1 MKKIFLL
8 IALLCFSFQA
18 SASQT
23 DLVEES
29 IKTMINNVTQYT
41 MDAL

>member
-8 IALLCFSFQA
+8 GVLLCFSFTA
-18 SASQT
+18 NASQT

-29 IKTMINNVTQYT
+29 IKTMINNVTDYT
-41 MDAL
+41 LDAL